1 LNNFEVIM
9 HTRRAGYF
17 SFLLILFLSVYSV
30 SAVAAPSDTSRF
42 NITKRYL
49 YVQPGQTVGSI
60 VKALYPDDEAS
71 WLDIG
76 RRLIIANPHAFEN
89 GNVNKI
95 IVGSRIEIPRLET
108 YAAADKFI
116 RLEVVGNVKQ
126 KRGIIFAIDTNKQ
139 RRELKVNS
147 SVYVGDRLFT
157 GADGFMHLK
166 MIDDARIDLRC
177 NSEMVIDNYKMVK
190 DGNASVIR
198 LLKGSLHK
206 VTGKIGKNITDRYE
220 MRTPVATVGV
230 RGTEYSLRVLQS
242 HGCDGSIDV
251 NTDGMFVKVDKGEID
266 LSNSAGDTSLEPGA
280 ALLVASNTAKPTA
293 VTVKEGVFDAVKPKP
308 IEKVVPPV
316 VKPPEVVPPAQPV
329 EAEKETSWWW
339 IVLGVLVI
347 AAL

>member
-1 LNNFEVIM
+1 M
-9 HTRRAGYF
+9 PTSRAGYF
-17 SFLLILFLSVYSV
+17 FFLLILFFSICSV

-89 GNVNKI
+89 GNVNKM

-108 YAAADKFI
+108 YAAPDKLI
-116 RLEVVGNVKQ
+116 RLEVIGNVKQ
-126 KRGIIFAIDTNKQ
+126 KRGTIFAIDINKQ

-177 NSEMVIDNYKMVK
+177 NSEMVIDNYKMVR

-242 HGCDGSIDV
+242 HGCDGSVDV

-293 VTVKEGVFDAVKPKP
+293 VAVKEGVFDAVKPKP
-308 IEKVVPPV
+308 IEKVPPPI
-316 VKPPEVVPPAQPV
+316 VKPPEIVPPPAQP
-329 EAEKETSWWW
+329 AETEKDTSWWW